1 MRKVPKRTNGEGRL
15 SATAVERCPWCGSQ
29 ITHAKFL
36 QVQAKIRD
44 DERKKLADTERLV
57 RARLEKEVAAQQ
69 QKLMKE
75 RQLLDAEKAKIV
87 KQIEAAKQ
95 QMEAQRKKE
104 LAEVRKILEK
114 DRENALL
121 RRDAEFA
128 REREA
133 LQKKIADLSR
143 RMKKGGDVGEGAELD
158 LYEELRGAF
167 PDDAITRVKG
177 RPGVLLHEVRY
188 KGKPAGR
195 IVLDITP
202 RAAWQN
208 AFVTKLRQAQTELA
222 ADHALLSTPIFP
234 AGKRELFID
243 SGVIVIAPARVRP
256 MIEVLRKS
264 LIGMYVARLGD
275 AERADKLGRLYRFI
289 TSPAFKRKLGEASDL
304 AGEALEIDVQEKR
317 AHDTVWKKRGTVLT
331 RIRHILRDLDTDV
344 AAIIESKDDDA
355 PKVLRP
361 AAWRMTTKDEE

>member
-1 MRKVPKRTNGEGRL
+1 M

-36 QVQAKIRD
+36 QVQAKIRE
-44 DERKKLADTERLV
+44 DERNKLADTERLV

-69 QKLMKE
+69 QKLLKE
-75 RQLLDAEKAKIV
+75 RQALDAEKAKMLR
-87 KQIEAAKQ
+87 QAELAKQ
-95 QMEAQRKKE
+95 QAEAQRKKE

-114 DRENALL
+114 DREAALL
-121 RRDAEFA
+121 KRDAEFA

-133 LQKKIADLSR
+133 LQKKISEMSR
-143 RMKKGGDVGEGAELD
+143 RVQKGGDVGEGAELD
-158 LYEELRGAF
+158 VYEELRGAF
-167 PDDAITRVKG
+167 PDDQLARVKG
-177 RPGVLLHEVRY
+177 RPGILLHDIRY
-188 KGKPAGR
+188 KGKSAGK

-202 RAAWQN
+202 RASWQH

-222 ADHALLSTPIFP
+222 ADHALLSTPVFP
-234 AGKRELFID
+234 AGKRELFIE

-256 MIEVLRKS
+256 MVEVLRKS
-264 LIGMYVARLGD
+264 LIAMHAAKLGE

-304 AGEALEIDVQEKR
+304 ATEALEIDVQEKR

-344 AAIIESKDDDA
+344 AAIIEAKDEES
-355 PKVLRP
+355 PRVLRP
-361 AAWRMTTKDEE
+361 AAWRVSTKDEE